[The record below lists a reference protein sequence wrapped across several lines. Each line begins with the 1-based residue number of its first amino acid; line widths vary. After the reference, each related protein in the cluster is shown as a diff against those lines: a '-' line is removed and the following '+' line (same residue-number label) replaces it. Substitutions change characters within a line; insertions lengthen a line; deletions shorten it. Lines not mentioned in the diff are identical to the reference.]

1 MQISKQT
8 FEILKNFSEINS
20 SILIK
25 PGQKLETI
33 SEMKNILA
41 KADVPEDFQTEF
53 GIYDLTEFL
62 NLIDY
67 EIFQGGNFAFDD
79 KYLTLE
85 NGSARSKYYYAAAS
99 NITSPTKSI
108 TMPNSEI
115 KFELKQEDLNHIK
128 NMAAILHKQDIA
140 IRNIYGDIVISILE
154 KKDASSSTF
163 DLVLG
168 SNNVSGNFCMYF
180 KEEYLKI
187 MKGSYDVEISSEAI
201 SYFRHQDLP
210 LEYWIALEPDSYY
223 DEAK

>member
-67 EIFQGGNFAFDD
+67 
-79 KYLTLE
+79 
-85 NGSARSKYYYAAAS
+85 
-99 NITSPTKSI
+99 
-108 TMPNSEI
+108 
-115 KFELKQEDLNHIK
+115 
-128 NMAAILHKQDIA
+128 
-140 IRNIYGDIVISILE
+140 
-154 KKDASSSTF
+154 
-163 DLVLG
+163 
-168 SNNVSGNFCMYF
+168 
-180 KEEYLKI
+180 
-187 MKGSYDVEISSEAI
+187 
-201 SYFRHQDLP
+201 
-210 LEYWIALEPDSYY
+210 
-223 DEAK
+223 